1 MDTLIKS
8 DDILSLA
15 YTADGRV
22 TNLKITK
29 VDIAAAEG
37 QFLLPIIGEEL
48 YKSLMQGNY
57 PTLLQE
63 YVAPQVAAWTRYIV
77 EPIMVERC
85 GYESSAAYNEVRKV
99 IYRRL
104 RGIARSLSRQLSN
117 YLNAH
122 CDEFPEYNPVDNPL
136 NHCSIDGDVVQIF

>member
-8 DDILSLA
+8 DDVLSLA

-104 RGIARSLSRQLSN
+104 RGIARNLSRQLSN

-122 CDEFPEYNPVDNPL
+122 CDEFPEYNPADNSL

>member
-8 DDILSLA
+8 DDVLSLA

-48 YKSLMQGNY
+48 YKKIG
-57 PTLLQE
+57 
-63 YVAPQVAAWTRYIV
+63 R
-77 EPIMVERC
+77 
-85 GYESSAAYNEVRKV
+85 
-99 IYRRL
+99 
-104 RGIARSLSRQLSN
+104 
-117 YLNAH
+117 AH
-122 CDEFPEYNPVDNPL
+122 V
-136 NHCSIDGDVVQIF
+136 

>member
-8 DDILSLA
+8 DDVLSLA

-104 RGIARSLSRQLSN
+104 RGIARNLSRQLSN

-122 CDEFPEYNPVDNPL
+122 CDEFSEYNPADNPL

>member
-1 MDTLIKS
+1 MTTIITPTDVY
-8 DDILSLA
+8 DLA
-15 YTADGRV
+15 FSIEENYNV
-22 TNLKITK
+22 SVVKES
-29 VDIAAAEG
+29 DIAIAESRY
-37 QFLLPIIGEEL
+37 LLPVVGEDL
-48 YKSLMQGNY
+48 YSKLINGGYYDLRVNY
-57 PTLLQE
+57 VVPMLS
-63 YVAPQVAAWTRYIV
+63 AWTRYIV

-122 CDEFPEYNPVDNPL
+122 CDEFPEYNPADNPL

>member
-8 DDILSLA
+8 DDVLSLA

-48 YKSLMQGNY
+48 YKSLMQGNS

-122 CDEFPEYNPVDNPL
+122 CDEFPEYKPADNPL

>member
-8 DDILSLA
+8 DDVLSLA

-122 CDEFPEYNPVDNPL
+122 CDEFPEYNPADNPL
-136 NHCSIDGDVVQIF
+136 NHCSIDGYVVQIF